1 MKYVNGSH
9 KLVNIADRTSLLR
22 HEEQNQKFHAL
33 SEKITATSEA
43 YTRRLHN
50 FTDLQQESRFVRTSF
65 FAVVLV

>member
-1 MKYVNGSH
+1 MNR
-9 KLVNIADRTSLLR
+9 ADGTSLMI

-33 SEKITATSEA
+33 SEKVTTASEA

-65 FAVVLV
+65 FAAALV